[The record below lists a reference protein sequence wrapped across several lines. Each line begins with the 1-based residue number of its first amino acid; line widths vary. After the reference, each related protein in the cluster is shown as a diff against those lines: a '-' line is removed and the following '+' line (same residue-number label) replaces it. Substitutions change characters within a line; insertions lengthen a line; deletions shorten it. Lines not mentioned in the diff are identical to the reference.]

1 MAATR
6 QAGRQSASIAATSR
20 VGDVV
25 EINRAMA
32 SMSPRTAFTGVPSG
46 AVTDSGTPKNDRKY
60 SEGVSRASSFSVVA
74 TPRACHGDRREA
86 ALAAWCEAGVMPA
99 LDRDGDVAILSLG
112 DDENRFSP
120 DRLAEVAAL
129 LDEVAS
135 LPPPVALVTTA
146 EGRIFSNGLD
156 LDWLGAHADQLTD
169 YLRSVQSLLVRVL
182 TLPMPTVAA
191 IQGHAFAAGAMLTF
205 AHDWRVMR
213 ADRGFLCLPEV
224 DLGMPFTIGMDSLIR
239 VALPPAT
246 ALEAMTTG
254 RRYGGVDAAAAG
266 AVTRAVDADSVVAAA
281 VELVGPL
288 AAKAGPALGT
298 IKGRMFAA
306 QVAALTGPL
315 GLTPGD

>member
-1 MAATR
+1 V
-6 QAGRQSASIAATSR
+6 QA
-20 VGDVV
+20 
-25 EINRAMA
+25 
-32 SMSPRTAFTGVPSG
+32 
-46 AVTDSGTPKNDRKY
+46 
-60 SEGVSRASSFSVVA
+60 
-74 TPRACHGDRREA
+74 
-86 ALAAWCEAGVMPA
+86 
-99 LDRDGDVAILSLG
+99 
-112 DDENRFSP
+112 
-120 DRLAEVAAL
+120 
-129 LDEVAS
+129 
-135 LPPPVALVTTA
+135 
-146 EGRIFSNGLD
+146 
-156 LDWLGAHADQLTD
+156 
-169 YLRSVQSLLVRVL
+169 LLVRVL

-205 AHDWRVMR
+205 THDWRVMR

-239 VALPPAT
+239 AVLPPAT

-254 RRYGGVDAAAAG
+254 QRYGGVDAAAAG